1 MRITESK
8 LRSLVRSM
16 IKESR
21 SGFDDFMT
29 NVSTM
34 KSHMGHDDYDDIYM
48 KWDNVENSLRD
59 HEYEMI
65 DELRMDFEDLHP
77 DSDQYEHYR
86 YSFEDRADNWL
97 FKVFLKNLVEK
108 VRFHCNS
115 PLRRSRH
122 DSPFHDALR
131 LIKNQGS
138 NCISLEHNGQNR
150 PVIKLSESCPLSNE
164 EKIRIES
171 EIERRA
177 YDYYKSSKSERRS
190 FGKFAQS
197 IYSMI
202 VSAYSR

>member
-1 MRITESK
+1 MRISESR
-8 LRSLVRSM
+8 LRSFIRSV

-29 NVSTM
+29 NVSTV

-59 HEYEMI
+59 DEYYMI
-65 DELRMDFEDLHP
+65 DELRMDSEDLHP
-77 DSDQYEHYR
+77 DDDYR
-86 YSFEDRADNWL
+86 YSFEDRANNWL

-131 LIKNQGS
+131 LIKDQGS
-138 NCISLEHNGQNR
+138 NCISLEHNEQNR

-171 EIERRA
+171 EIEKRA
-177 YDYYKSSKSERRS
+177 YDYYKSPKSERRS